1 MSHELTTVPAS
12 TLEDVDL
19 VAFREW
25 LDENIPGLSSRGS
38 LEDALQKLR
47 LAAPMGSRVIPTI
60 ALIYAFGDNPQ
71 WLQPQLTLS
80 FSAYAGGSVTSE
92 LLLTKHLSGRM
103 HVLLEEAMAAIED
116 NARPVVDQVR
126 PDNSDLEFP
135 RRAVREALSN
145 ALIHRDLKSAAQIQ
159 VRMFVDRLE
168 IWSPG
173 AMVSVPEPGVSI
185 PRNPLLARI
194 ARSLGMVEQLGRG
207 ISTIESECTREG
219 LQLTGAKD
227 GVTLTLKSML
237 FGLTPSTLETN

>member
-80 FSAYAGGSVTSE
+80 FSVYAGGSVTSE
-92 LLLTKHLSGRM
+92 LLFSKHLSGRM
-103 HVLLEEAMAAIED
+103 HVLLDEAMAAISD
-116 NARPVVDQVR
+116 NSRPIVDQVR
-126 PDNSDLEFP
+126 PENSDLEFP

-159 VRMFVDRLE
+159 VRKFVDRLE

-207 ISTIESECTREG
+207 ISTIESECTGEG
-219 LQLTGAKD
+219 LQLTGAKE